1 MGNDSHKR
9 VAIAAGV
16 ILLLLVVGF
25 GGYAVLNSDPAEN
38 KPKLTDN
45 PFDND
50 STPRN
55 DSNPLELEG
64 NEPEVEP
71 DRPDPIDPPP
81 DPEREHVKLQPLTRF
96 RALVTEAD
104 TALALRDADK
114 PTQDQLWEYYST
126 LHQLDSRFAPYA
138 RLLYEGEAKPADR
151 VHFESDTARTFER
164 PDVGS
169 TAYAVD
175 AGQRTA
181 IWLREGAKLPTA
193 EPITLTEGVPLGRRL
208 QEGVN
213 QEVLTRWLAA
223 IETEYG
229 QADFGENGLPLDVVI
244 YPSLEQYL
252 DFSRKRLS
260 LDVPAWSA
268 GYYSSRWDVICIP
281 VLTTTSLAEVIR
293 HEMFHAVQAHRAPQS
308 ILVPWFS
315 EGSAEWL
322 DKAPP
327 DPGLRTLQTFATG
340 AYGYLR
346 TLISQGLEL
355 DLKAFLALG
364 LADFYQNPELNYL
377 IAYCFVDFCRAEED
391 LRALYFEFWQLMCE
405 GVSTDNAF
413 ARTFG
418 GLDFNDLQRRFMAR
432 INTFPTTTE
441 PPRFSHDAPAE
452 HFDSVPDQL
461 TGGVA
466 PPAKE
471 GEISQGWFKV
481 LGDLQSR
488 GFDTSRAS
496 FFKGDYDRI
505 VVAVDHSESM
515 AQTIS
520 TPNFDFEALSRWL
533 FSLRYAGTLAFNRKS
548 PDGNTTEEVPP
559 SVLLTMVDSVLT
571 GRIDE
576 FIATAGINVG
586 QQIQDDITASYAK
599 FDLSASKLQAMAKRD
614 IARHTAESV
623 AWYWGTRQ
631 DSAEVVIVDFNLDVK
646 VEKENG
652 RFAGSGFNSSSSP
665 LSKLFAKTSAHS
677 APEGSHGADTDWWG
691 AFQSL
696 VNNAGEKGTGKT
708 ACMFFTDG
716 ANSLGFY
723 GHLESGRDDTQYM
736 LDQEK
741 LADALKLEWDNA
753 GLGYD
758 SENSVLQLFALPGAE
773 GQGLDFITQKITQA
787 KLDDWS
793 THFVGG

>member
-1 MGNDSHKR
+1 MADSNHKPI
-9 VAIAAGV
+9 VIAAGV
-16 ILLLLVVGF
+16 ILLLLLLGF
-25 GGYAVLNSDPAEN
+25 GGYTVLFSDPASN
-38 KPKLTDN
+38 KPRLNDN
-45 PFDND
+45 PFNDD

-55 DSNPLELEG
+55 DSDPLELEA
-64 NEPEVEP
+64 NK
-71 DRPDPIDPPP
+71 PDPEPVIPDVKDPPP
-81 DPEREHVKLQPLTRF
+81 DPEREHINLPALTPF

-104 TALALRDADK
+104 HSLALRDTPE
-114 PTQDQLWEYYST
+114 PTADQLWEHYST
-126 LHQLDSRFAPYA
+126 LHQLESRFAPYA
-138 RLLYEGEAKPADR
+138 LLRYENDAKPADTF
-151 VHFESDTARTFER
+151 HFEAESARAFER
-164 PDVGS
+164 PDVAGD
-169 TAYAVD
+169 AYAVD

-181 IWLREGAKLPTA
+181 MWLREGSVLPEA

-208 QEGVN
+208 QETVN
-213 QEVLTRWLAA
+213 HEIVARWLAA
-223 IETEYG
+223 IEVEYG
-229 QADFGENGLPLDVVI
+229 QADFGANGLPLDIVI
-244 YPSLEQYL
+244 YPSLDEYL
-252 DFSRKRLS
+252 SFSRKRLG

-268 GYYSSRWDVICIP
+268 GYYSSRWDIVCIP
-281 VLTTTSLAEVIR
+281 VMTSTSLAEVIR

-327 DPGLRTLQTFATG
+327 DPGLRTLATFASG

-346 TLISQGLEL
+346 TLIGQGLEI
-355 DLKAFLALG
+355 DLKAFLSLG
-364 LADFYQNPELNYL
+364 LDDFYQNPELNYL

-391 LRALYFEFWQLMCE
+391 LRALYFEFWQLMCD

-418 GLDFNDLQRRFMAR
+418 GLDFADLQRRFLAR
-432 INTFPTTTE
+432 INQYPKSTE

-452 HFDSVPDQL
+452 HFDSVPDEL
-461 TGGVA
+461 AGGVA
-466 PPAKE
+466 PPTRE
-471 GEISQGWFKV
+471 GEIAQGWYKV
-481 LGDLQSR
+481 LGELQER

-496 FFKGDYDRI
+496 FFKGEYDRI

-533 FSLRYAGTLAFNRKS
+533 FSLRYAGTLAFTRAS
-548 PDGNTTEEVPP
+548 PDGTTTEEVPP

-571 GRIDE
+571 GRVDE
-576 FIATAGINVG
+576 FIATAGIKVG

-599 FDLSASKLQAMAKRD
+599 FDLSASKLRTMAKRD

-631 DSAEVVIVDFNLDVK
+631 DSAEVVIVDFNLDVQ
-646 VEKENG
+646 VEQENG
-652 RFAGSGFNSSSSP
+652 KFTGSGFNSSASP
-665 LSKLFAKTSAHS
+665 LAKLFSKTASHG

-723 GHLESGRDDTQYM
+723 GHLESGRDDTQYF

-758 SENSVLQLFALPGAE
+758 SEDSALQLFALPGAE

-793 THFVGG
+793 THFVK

>member
-1 MGNDSHKR
+1 M
-9 VAIAAGV
+9 
-16 ILLLLVVGF
+16 LVGF
-25 GGYAVLNSDPAEN
+25 AGYTILSGDPADN

-55 DSNPLELEG
+55 DSSPLELEA
-64 NEPEVEP
+64 NEPGPEP
-71 DRPDPIDPPP
+71 VKPDPVDPPP
-81 DPEREHVKLQPLTRF
+81 DPEREHVKLQALTRF
-96 RALVTEAD
+96 RAFVTEAD
-104 TALALRDADK
+104 MALVLRDADK
-114 PTQDQLWEYYST
+114 PTQDQLWENYST

-138 RLLYEGEAKPADR
+138 LLRYEGKDALDDKF
-151 VHFESDTARTFER
+151 HFEADVARAFER
-164 PDVGS
+164 PDVAS

-175 AGQRTA
+175 AGQRAA
-181 IWLREGAKLPTA
+181 IWLREGALLPKA
-193 EPITLTEGVPLGRRL
+193 EPLVLTAGVPLGRRL
-208 QEGVN
+208 QETVN
-213 QEVLTRWLAA
+213 QEVITHWLAA
-223 IETEYG
+223 MESEYG
-229 QADFGENGLPLDVVI
+229 KADFGDGALPLDIVL
-244 YPSLEQYL
+244 YPSLDHYL
-252 DFSRKRLS
+252 EFSRKRLG
-260 LDVPAWSA
+260 LEVPQWSA

-281 VLTTTSLAEVIR
+281 VMETTSLAEVIR

-322 DKAPP
+322 DKAAP
-327 DPGLRTLQTFATG
+327 DPALRTLPEFASG

-346 TLISQGLEL
+346 ALIGQGLEI
-355 DLKAFLALG
+355 DLKVFLSLG
-364 LADFYQNPELNYL
+364 MQEFYQNPELNYL

-391 LRALYFEFWQLMCE
+391 LRALYFRFWQLMCE
-405 GVSTDNAF
+405 GVSTDNAY

-418 GLDFNDLQRRFMAR
+418 GLDINELQRRFMAR
-432 INTFPTTTE
+432 VNGYPKTTE

-452 HFDSVPDQL
+452 HFGSVPAVL

-466 PPAKE
+466 PPTRE
-471 GEISQGWFKV
+471 GEIAQGWFKV
-481 LGDLQSR
+481 LGDLQAR

-496 FFKGDYDRI
+496 FFKGDFDRI

-515 AQTIS
+515 SQTIT
-520 TPNFDFEALSRWL
+520 TPNFDFDALSRWL
-533 FSLRYAGTLAFNRKS
+533 FSLRYAGTLAFTRKS
-548 PDGNTTEEVPP
+548 PDGTTTEEVPP

-571 GRIDE
+571 GRVDE

-586 QQIQDDITASYAK
+586 EQIQTDISRSYKK
-599 FDLSASKLQAMAKRD
+599 FDLSAGKLKSMAKRD

-631 DSAEVVIVDFNLDVK
+631 DASEVVVVDFNLDALT
-646 VEKENG
+646 EKDTSA
-652 RFAGSGFNSSSSP
+652 FKSSGFNSSASP
-665 LSKLFAKTSAHS
+665 LSKLFAKTAGH
-677 APEGSHGADTDWWG
+677 APPGGSHGADTDWWG

-696 VNNAGEKGTGKT
+696 VNSAGEKGTGKT

-758 SENSVLQLFALPGAE
+758 NEDSVLQLFVLPGAE
-773 GQGLDFITQKITQA
+773 GQGLDFIPQKITQA
-787 KLDDWS
+787 KLDDWT